1 MEHSS
6 RAQGIPVVHEADA
19 TGEVARLYDE
29 VKQFM
34 QIPFVPNMSKALAT
48 SPAALTI
55 HWMLTRTFYEQTTLP
70 KALSSMIFYT
80 IAATSNCAYCTAG
93 QELQCRT
100 LGIDDETLTALVED
114 IGSVSPQRIG
124 AIIEF
129 ALKTA
134 KHPQSIT
141 EADYEGLRRHGI
153 TDGEIVEIVQV
164 AAAGVYLDI
173 LADALK
179 IEVEGPT
186 HQALANLRE
195 S

>member
-1 MEHSS
+1 M
-6 RAQGIPVVHEADA
+6 VHETEA
-19 TGEVARLYDE
+19 TGEVARLYNE
-29 VKQFM
+29 MMQFM
-34 QIPFVPNMSKALAT
+34 QIPYIHNMQKALAP
-48 SPAALTI
+48 SPAALKI
-55 HWMLTRTFYEQTTLP
+55 HWMFTRTFFEQTTLP
-70 KALSSMIFYT
+70 QALSSMIFYT
-80 IAATSNCAYCTAG
+80 IAATSNCEYCTAG

-134 KHPQSIT
+134 KYPQSIT
-141 EADYEGLRRHGI
+141 EEDYEGLRRHGI

-164 AAAGVYLDI
+164 AAAGGDLDI

-179 IEVEGPT
+179 VEVDEPT
-186 HQALANLRE
+186 HHALADLRE

>member
-1 MEHSS
+1 M
-6 RAQGIPVVHEADA
+6 VHETEA
-19 TGEVARLYDE
+19 TGEVARLYNE
-29 VKQFM
+29 MMQFM
-34 QIPFVPNMSKALAT
+34 QIPYIHNMQKALAP
-48 SPAALTI
+48 SPAALKI
-55 HWMLTRTFYEQTTLP
+55 HWMFTRTFFEQTTLP
-70 KALSSMIFYT
+70 QALSSMIFYT
-80 IAATSNCAYCTAG
+80 IAATSNCEYCTAG

-134 KHPQSIT
+134 KYPQSIT
-141 EADYEGLRRHGI
+141 EEDYEGLRRHGI

-179 IEVEGPT
+179 VEVDEPT
-186 HQALANLRE
+186 HHALADLRE